1 MREEEVGE
9 WVGEGVGVC
18 EVGDWV
24 SEGVGDCV
32 GEWGR
37 LCCE

>member
-1 MREEEVGE
+1 MGE

-24 SEGVGDCV
+24 SEGVGECV

-37 LCCE
+37 LCRE

>member
-1 MREEEVGE
+1 MGE